1 MISCATEARTQNG
14 EHTEVFAVIFIY
26 CEKTLIQR
34 VWV

>member
-1 MISCATEARTQNG
+1 MISCVTEARTQNG
-14 EHTEVFAVIFIY
+14 GHAGVFAVIFIY